1 MNSKQAIDKI
11 MKILNLTPQKFFE
24 AKTDQGVQLKMEGE
38 LEVGG
43 PIYVATEEGIMPAPD
58 GTHKI
63 DDGSEIEV
71 IDGKVSKIKMGNE
84 ETKKT
89 DDAKIEDEKEKVE
102 IADEDMS
109 NVELEF
115 GDVKLKSGEVLRIG
129 TAEPGVGV
137 AVKKVGY
144 DGTLSAIAD
153 GEYETEGG
161 KMISITGGAIDGY
174 QDASDKEN
182 KSPKTEEIKTGEM
195 SAVEIAQIFAQ
206 ALKKFEV
213 KLDAIEEKFTG
224 LETKFTKFSKEPAGE
239 KVYNQKTV
247 NFDEENRPST
257 KLESFK
263 KMRELLSNK

>member
-1 MNSKQAIDKI
+1 MNSKQAINRI
-11 MKILNLTPQKFFE
+11 MTILNLTTQKFYD

-43 PIYVATEEGIMPAPD
+43 PIYVATDEGMIPAPD

-63 DDGSEIEV
+63 EDGSEIEV
-71 IDGKVSKIKMGNE
+71 VDGKVSKIKMGHDTE
-84 ETKKT
+84 ITE
-89 DDAKIEDEKEKVE
+89 DAKVEEEKEKEDIAETNMSDVE
-102 IADEDMS
+102 M
-109 NVELEF
+109 EF
-115 GDVKLKSGEVLRIG
+115 GDVKLKSGEVIRLG
-129 TAEPGVGV
+129 TDEAGIGV

-161 KMISITGGAIDGY
+161 KMISITGGSIDGY
-174 QDASDKEN
+174 QDASDKEQ
-182 KSPKTEEIKTGEM
+182 KTEKTEEM

-206 ALKKFEV
+206 ALKKFED
-213 KLDAIEEKFTG
+213 KLDAMEQKFTG

-247 NFDEENRPST
+247 NFEDNAPHT
-257 KLESFK
+257 KLDSFR

>member
-11 MKILNLTPQKFFE
+11 MKILNLTPQKFYE

-38 LEVGG
+38 LEVGS
-43 PIYVATEEGIMPAPD
+43 PIYVATDEGMMPAPD

-63 DDGSEIEV
+63 EDGSELEV
-71 IDGKVSKIKMGNE
+71 VDGKVSKIKMGDE
-84 ETKKT
+84 VDTKKT
-89 DDAKIEDEKEKVE
+89 EDAKIEEEKEKVE
-102 IADEDMS
+102 IADTNMS
-109 NVELEF
+109 EVELEF
-115 GDVKLKSGEVLRIG
+115 GDVKLKSGEVLRLG
-129 TAEPGVGV
+129 SDDPGIGV

-153 GEYETEGG
+153 GEYETETG
-161 KMISITGGAIDGY
+161 KIISITGGAIDGY
-174 QDASDKEN
+174 QDASDKEQ
-182 KSPKTEEIKTGEM
+182 KTEKTEEM
-195 SAVEIAQIFAQ
+195 SAVQIAELFAQ

-213 KLDAIEEKFTG
+213 KLDAIETKFAG
-224 LETKFTKFSKEPAGE
+224 LETKFSKFAKEPAGE

-247 NFDEENRPST
+247 NFDQENRPST

>member
-11 MKILNLTPQKFFE
+11 MKILNLTPQKFYE

-38 LEVGG
+38 LEVGS
-43 PIYVATEEGIMPAPD
+43 PIYVATDEGMMPAPD

-63 DDGSEIEV
+63 EDGSELEV
-71 IDGKVSKIKMGNE
+71 VDGKVSKIKMGDE
-84 ETKKT
+84 ADTKKT
-89 DDAKIEDEKEKVE
+89 EDAKIEEEKEKVE
-102 IADEDMS
+102 IADTNMS
-109 NVELEF
+109 EVELEF
-115 GDVKLKSGEVLRIG
+115 GDVKLKSGEVLRLG
-129 TAEPGVGV
+129 SDDPGIGV

-153 GEYETEGG
+153 GEYETESG

-174 QDASDKEN
+174 QDASDKEQ
-182 KSPKTEEIKTGEM
+182 KTEKTEEM
-195 SAVEIAQIFAQ
+195 SAVQIAELFAQ

-213 KLDAIEEKFTG
+213 KLDAIETKFAG
-224 LETKFTKFSKEPAGE
+224 LETKFSKFAKEPAGE

-257 KLESFK
+257 KLENFK

>member
-1 MNSKQAIDKI
+1 MNSKQAINRI
-11 MKILNLTPQKFFE
+11 MTILNLTTQKFYE

-43 PIYVATEEGIMPAPD
+43 PIYVATDEGMIPAPD

-63 DDGSEIEV
+63 EDGSELEV
-71 IDGKVSKIKMGNE
+71 VDGKVSKIKMGNDTE
-84 ETKKT
+84 ITE
-89 DDAKIEDEKEKVE
+89 DAKVEEEKEKEDIAETNMSDVE
-102 IADEDMS
+102 M
-109 NVELEF
+109 EF
-115 GDVKLKSGEVLRIG
+115 GDVKLKSGEVIRLG
-129 TAEPGVGV
+129 TDEAGIGV

-153 GEYETEGG
+153 GEYETESG
-161 KMISITGGAIDGY
+161 KMISITGGTIDGY
-174 QDASDKEN
+174 QDASDKEQ
-182 KSPKTEEIKTGEM
+182 KTEKTEEM

-206 ALKKFEV
+206 ALKKFED
-213 KLDAIEEKFTG
+213 KLDAMEQKFTG

-247 NFDEENRPST
+247 NFEDNAPHT
-257 KLESFK
+257 KLDSFR

>member
-1 MNSKQAIDKI
+1 MNSKQAINKI
-11 MKILNLTPQKFFE
+11 MTILNLTTQKFYE

-43 PIYVATEEGIMPAPD
+43 PIYVATDEGMIPAPD

-63 DDGSEIEV
+63 EDGSELEV
-71 IDGKVSKIKMGNE
+71 VDGKVSKIKMGNDTE
-84 ETKKT
+84 ITE
-89 DDAKIEDEKEKVE
+89 DAKVEDEKEKEDIAETNMSDVE
-102 IADEDMS
+102 M
-109 NVELEF
+109 EF
-115 GDVKLKSGEVLRIG
+115 GDVKLKSGEVIRLG
-129 TAEPGVGV
+129 TDEAGIGV

-161 KMISITGGAIDGY
+161 KMISITGGSIDGY
-174 QDASDKEN
+174 QDASDKEQ
-182 KSPKTEEIKTGEM
+182 KTEKTEEM

-206 ALKKFEV
+206 ALKKFED
-213 KLDAIEEKFTG
+213 KLDAMEQKFTG

-247 NFDEENRPST
+247 NFEDNAPHT
-257 KLESFK
+257 KLDSFR
-263 KMRELLSNK
+263 KMRDLLSNK

>member
-1 MNSKQAIDKI
+1 MNSKQAINKI
-11 MKILNLTPQKFFE
+11 MTILNLTTQKFYD

-43 PIYVATEEGIMPAPD
+43 PIYVATDEGMIPAPD

-63 DDGSEIEV
+63 EDGSEIEV
-71 IDGKVSKIKMGNE
+71 MDGKVSKIKMGNDTE
-84 ETKKT
+84 KT
-89 DDAKIEDEKEKVE
+89 EDAKVEEEKEKVD
-102 IADEDMS
+102 IADETMS
-109 NVELEF
+109 DVEMEF
-115 GDVKLKSGEVLRIG
+115 GDVKLKSGEVLRLGSDEAGIG
-129 TAEPGVGV
+129 VM
-137 AVKKVGY
+137 VKKVGY

-174 QDASDKEN
+174 QDASSKEQ
-182 KSPKTEEIKTGEM
+182 KTEKTEEM

-206 ALKKFEV
+206 ALKKFED
-213 KLDAIEEKFTG
+213 KLDAIEQKFTG

-239 KVYNQKTV
+239 RVYNQKTV
-247 NFDEENRPST
+247 NFEDNAPHT
-257 KLESFK
+257 KLESFR

>member
-1 MNSKQAIDKI
+1 MT
-11 MKILNLTPQKFFE
+11 ILNLTTQKFYE

-43 PIYVATEEGIMPAPD
+43 PIYVATDEGMIPAPD

-63 DDGSEIEV
+63 EDGSELEV
-71 IDGKVSKIKMGNE
+71 VDGKVSKIKMGNDTE
-84 ETKKT
+84 ITE
-89 DDAKIEDEKEKVE
+89 DAKVEDEKEKEDIAETNMSDVE
-102 IADEDMS
+102 M
-109 NVELEF
+109 EF
-115 GDVKLKSGEVLRIG
+115 GDVKLKSGEVIRLG
-129 TAEPGVGV
+129 TDEAGIGV

-153 GEYETEGG
+153 GEYETESG
-161 KMISITGGAIDGY
+161 KMISITGGTIDGY
-174 QDASDKEN
+174 QDASDKEQ
-182 KSPKTEEIKTGEM
+182 KTEKTEEM

-206 ALKKFEV
+206 ALKKFED
-213 KLDAIEEKFTG
+213 KLDAMEQKFTG

-247 NFDEENRPST
+247 NFEDNAPHT
-257 KLESFK
+257 KLDSFR

>member
-1 MNSKQAIDKI
+1 MNSKQAINKI
-11 MKILNLTPQKFFE
+11 MTILNLTTQKFYE
-24 AKTDQGVQLKMEGE
+24 CKTDQGVQLKMEGD

-43 PIYVATEEGIMPAPD
+43 PIYVATDEGMIPAPD

-63 DDGSEIEV
+63 EDGSELEV
-71 IDGKVSKIKMGNE
+71 VDGKVSKIKMGNDTE
-84 ETKKT
+84 ITE
-89 DDAKIEDEKEKVE
+89 DAKVEDEKEKEDIAETNMSDVE
-102 IADEDMS
+102 M
-109 NVELEF
+109 EF
-115 GDVKLKSGEVLRIG
+115 GDVKLKSGEVIRLG
-129 TAEPGVGV
+129 TAEAGIGV

-153 GEYETEGG
+153 GEYETESG
-161 KMISITGGAIDGY
+161 KMISITGGSIDGY
-174 QDASDKEN
+174 QDASDKEQ
-182 KSPKTEEIKTGEM
+182 KTEKTEEM

-206 ALKKFEV
+206 ALKKFED

-247 NFDEENRPST
+247 NFEDNAPHT
-257 KLESFK
+257 KLDSFR

>member
-11 MKILNLTPQKFFE
+11 MKILNLTPQKFYE

-38 LEVGG
+38 LEVGS
-43 PIYVATEEGIMPAPD
+43 PIYVATDEGMMPAPD

-63 DDGSEIEV
+63 EDGSELEV
-71 IDGKVSKIKMGNE
+71 VDGKVSKIKMGDE
-84 ETKKT
+84 TDTKKT
-89 DDAKIEDEKEKVE
+89 EDAKIEEEKEKVE
-102 IADEDMS
+102 IADTNMS
-109 NVELEF
+109 EVELEF
-115 GDVKLKSGEVLRIG
+115 GDVKLKSGEVLRLG
-129 TAEPGVGV
+129 SDDPGIGV

-153 GEYETEGG
+153 GEYETETG
-161 KMISITGGAIDGY
+161 KIISITGGAIDGY
-174 QDASDKEN
+174 QDASDKEQ
-182 KSPKTEEIKTGEM
+182 KTEKTEEM
-195 SAVEIAQIFAQ
+195 SAVQIAELFAQ

-213 KLDAIEEKFTG
+213 KLDAIETKFAG
-224 LETKFTKFSKEPAGE
+224 LETKFSKFAKEPAGE

-247 NFDEENRPST
+247 NFDEENRPPT

>member
-1 MNSKQAIDKI
+1 MNSKQAINKI
-11 MKILNLTPQKFFE
+11 MTILNLTSQKFYE
-24 AKTDQGVQLKMEGE
+24 GKTDQGVQLKMEGD

-43 PIYVATEEGIMPAPD
+43 PIYVATDEGMIPAPD

-63 DDGSEIEV
+63 EDGSEIEV
-71 IDGKVSKIKMGNE
+71 ADGKVSKIKMGHDT
-84 ETKKT
+84 ETT
-89 DDAKIEDEKEKVE
+89 DDAKIEEEKEKVD
-102 IADEDMS
+102 IADETMS
-109 NVELEF
+109 DVEMEF
-115 GDVKLKSGEVLRIG
+115 GDVKLKSGEVIRLG
-129 TAEPGVGV
+129 TDEAGIGV

-153 GEYETEGG
+153 GEYETETG

-174 QDASDKEN
+174 QDASDKEQ
-182 KSPKTEEIKTGEM
+182 KTEKTEEM
-195 SAVEIAQIFAQ
+195 SAVQIAELFAQ

-213 KLDAIEEKFTG
+213 KLDAIETKFAG
-224 LETKFTKFSKEPAGE
+224 LETKFSKFAKEPAGE

-247 NFDEENRPST
+247 NFDQENRPST

>member
-1 MNSKQAIDKI
+1 MNSKQAINKI
-11 MKILNLTPQKFFE
+11 MTILNLTTQKFYD

-43 PIYVATEEGIMPAPD
+43 PIYVATDEGMIPAPD

-63 DDGSEIEV
+63 EDGSEIEV
-71 IDGKVSKIKMGNE
+71 MDGKVSKIKMGNDME
-84 ETKKT
+84 KT
-89 DDAKIEDEKEKVE
+89 EDAKVEEEKEKVD
-102 IADEDMS
+102 IADETMS
-109 NVELEF
+109 EVEMEF
-115 GDVKLKSGEVLRIG
+115 GDVKLKSGEVLRLG
-129 TAEPGVGV
+129 SDEPGVDV
-137 AVKKVGY
+137 MVKKVGY

-161 KMISITGGAIDGY
+161 KMISITGGVIDGY

-195 SAVEIAQIFAQ
+195 SAVQIAEIFAQ
-206 ALKKFEV
+206 ALKKFED
-213 KLDAIEEKFTG
+213 KLDAMEQKFTG

-239 KVYNQKTV
+239 RVYNQKTV
-247 NFDEENRPST
+247 NFEDNTPYT
-257 KLESFK
+257 KLESFR